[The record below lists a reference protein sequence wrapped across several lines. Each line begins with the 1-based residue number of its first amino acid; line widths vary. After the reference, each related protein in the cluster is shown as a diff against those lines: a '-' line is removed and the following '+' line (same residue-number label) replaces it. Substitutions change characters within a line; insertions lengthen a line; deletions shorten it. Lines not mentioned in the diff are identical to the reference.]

1 MTCVETARIV
11 VIMLG
16 TFVLVALFGTY
27 AIRLVSLLEKKVKN
41 AINEKHCKA
50 NFRNII
56 EDDKRKREQKD
67 YGKKRR
73 RIREDNNHSANSK
86 NSFSSYDQCI
96 GHSQLVWN

>member
-1 MTCVETARIV
+1 MTCVETAKIV

-56 EDDKRKREQKD
+56 DDKRKREQKD
-67 YGKKRR
+67 HGKKCRR
-73 RIREDNNHSANSK
+73 NREDNNHSANSK
-86 NSFSSYDQCI
+86 NSFSSYAQYI
-96 GHSQLVWN
+96 GHSRLVWN

>member
-1 MTCVETARIV
+1 METAKIV

-50 NFRNII
+50 NFRSIS
-56 EDDKRKREQKD
+56 DDKRKGEQKD
-67 YGKKRR
+67 HGKKCRR
-73 RIREDNNHSANSK
+73 NREDNNHSTNSE
-86 NSFSSYDQCI
+86 NSFSSYAQYI
-96 GHSQLVWN
+96 GHSRLVWN